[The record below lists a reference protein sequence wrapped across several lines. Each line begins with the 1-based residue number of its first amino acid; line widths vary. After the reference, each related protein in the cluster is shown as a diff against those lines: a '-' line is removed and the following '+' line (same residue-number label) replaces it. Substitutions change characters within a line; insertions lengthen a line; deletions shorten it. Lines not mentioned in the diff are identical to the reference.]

1 MLKKPDNLTEPF
13 PSFYEKF
20 IFVSRYSRWLE
31 KEKRRETWEETV
43 ERLVTYYGN
52 RLGWPGEEQD
62 WTDIYSAIYNLEVMP
77 SMRALMSA
85 GKAMD
90 QNDIC
95 AYNCAYL
102 VVDSPRAFDE
112 AMLILMC
119 GTGVGFSVEEQ
130 YVDKLPRLAEQFNN
144 SDTTIR
150 VGDSKEGWARAF
162 RELISLLIAGQIPR
176 WDVSAVRPAG
186 ARLKTFGGR
195 ASGPE
200 PLVDLFEFT
209 IRLFSSAA
217 GRRLNS
223 LEAHDLMCKIAEIV
237 VVGGV
242 RRSALISLS
251 DVTDNRMRTA
261 KSGAWWA
268 SNVQRALANNSAVYN
283 RRKPDMD
290 LFLTEAKALYDS
302 KSGERGFFSRYACQA
317 IAGRNGR
324 RDATFDFGTNP
335 CSEIILRPFQFC
347 NLTEIVVRS
356 GDTVDELK
364 RKARVAA
371 ILGTIQSTFTE
382 FRYLRNIWKR
392 NCEEERLLGVSLT
405 GVADNPTLLTKGVL
419 NEVRDTVIETNKE
432 WAERLGIPQ
441 SAATTCVKPSGTVSQ
456 LVNSGSG
463 LHSRHSPYYLRTVR
477 ADNKDPLT
485 QFLKDAGVYSEPDIT
500 KPDNTT
506 VFYFPMKSPEGSK
519 MRDNDTAIGSL
530 ELWKTLQEEW
540 CEHKPSATVYVREE
554 EWPDVIAWV
563 YKNFDMLSGVSFLPY
578 DGGSYKQAPYQEVTK
593 EQYEEW
599 LVNHPL
605 PDIDWDDLRLYETED
620 MTTGSQELACTGG
633 TCEVVTIGNVLDG

>member
-1 MLKKPDNLTEPF
+1 MKV
-13 PSFYEKF
+13 
-20 IFVSRYSRWLE
+20 I
-31 KEKRRETWEETV
+31 KRT
-43 ERLVTYYGN
+43 
-52 RLGWPGEEQD
+52 
-62 WTDIYSAIYNLEVMP
+62 
-77 SMRALMSA
+77 
-85 GKAMD
+85 
-90 QNDIC
+90 
-95 AYNCAYL
+95 
-102 VVDSPRAFDE
+102 
-112 AMLILMC
+112 
-119 GTGVGFSVEEQ
+119 
-130 YVDKLPRLAEQFNN
+130 
-144 SDTTIR
+144 
-150 VGDSKEGWARAF
+150 
-162 RELISLLIAGQIPR
+162 
-176 WDVSAVRPAG
+176 DVS
-186 ARLKTFGGR
+186 
-195 ASGPE
+195 
-200 PLVDLFEFT
+200 
-209 IRLFSSAA
+209 
-217 GRRLNS
+217 
-223 LEAHDLMCKIAEIV
+223 
-237 VVGGV
+237 
-242 RRSALISLS
+242 
-251 DVTDNRMRTA
+251 
-261 KSGAWWA
+261 
-268 SNVQRALANNSAVYN
+268 NN
-283 RRKPDMD
+283 
-290 LFLTEAKALYDS
+290 T
-302 KSGERGFFSRYACQA
+302 QW
-317 IAGRNGR
+317 
-324 RDATFDFGTNP
+324 GTNP
-335 CSEIILRPFQFC
+335 CSEIILRPNSFC
-347 NLTEIVVRS
+347 NLTEIVIRS
-356 GDTVDELK
+356 DDTLESLS

-405 GVADNPTLLTKGVL
+405 GIADNPSLLTKEVL

-519 MRDNDTAIGSL
+519 MRDDDTAIGSL

-599 LVNHPL
+599 LINHPL

-633 TCEVVTIGNVLDG
+633 ACEVVTIGNVLDG

>member
-1 MLKKPDNLTEPF
+1 LTNPF
-13 PSFYEKF
+13 QSVYEEF
-20 IFVSRYSRWLE
+20 IYKSRYARWRDDLGRRENWDETVARLVSYYSSRINTGSKNRSRLSSGEE
-31 KEKRRETWEETV
+31 KE
-43 ERLVTYYGN
+43 LY
-52 RLGWPGEEQD
+52 D
-62 WTDIYSAIYNLEVMP
+62 AIYNLEVMP
-77 SMRALMSA
+77 SMRALMAAGSA
-85 GKAMD
+85 LDRCDVA
-90 QNDIC
+90 

-112 AMLILMC
+112 AMYILMC

-130 YVDKLPRLAEQFNN
+130 YTDKLPRIAEQFND
-144 SDTTIR
+144 SDTTVR

-162 RELISLLIAGQIPR
+162 RELFSLLIAGQIPK

-200 PLVDLFEFT
+200 PLVELFEFT
-209 IRLFSSAA
+209 VRLVSSAA
-217 GRRLNS
+217 GRRLTS

-251 DVTDNRMRTA
+251 DVIDNRMRTA

-335 CSEIILRPFQFC
+335 CSEIILRPQQFC
-347 NLTEIVVRS
+347 NLTEVVIRS
-356 GDTVDELK
+356 GDTVDEFK
-364 RKARVAA
+364 RKARIAA

-382 FRYLRNIWKR
+382 FKYLRKAWR
-392 NCEEERLLGVSLT
+392 GNCEEERLLGVSLT
-405 GVADNPTLLTKGVL
+405 GVADGTHLINTETL
-419 NEVRDTVIETNKE
+419 NEVRDIVVNTNKE

-485 QFLKDAGVYSEPDIT
+485 QFLKDAGVYSEADVT
-500 KPDNTT
+500 KPDSTT

-519 MRDNDTAIGSL
+519 MRDDDTAIGSL

-599 LVNHPL
+599 LEKHPL
-605 PDIDWDDLRLYETED
+605 PVIDWDDLKFYETED

-633 TCEVVTIGNVLDG
+633 ACEVVTIGNVLDG

>member
-1 MLKKPDNLTEPF
+1 LVSNSPYTPF
-13 PSFYEKF
+13 DSVYESFIYK
-20 IFVSRYSRWLE
+20 SRYARWRDDLG
-31 KEKRRETWEETV
+31 RRENWDETV
-43 ERLVTYYGN
+43 TRLVSYYQKRVGSPETSAEVWKE
-52 RLGWPGEEQD
+52 LYD
-62 WTDIYSAIYNLEVMP
+62 AIYNLEVMP
-77 SMRALMSA
+77 SMRALMAAGSA
-85 GKAMD
+85 LDRCDVA
-90 QNDIC
+90 

-112 AMLILMC
+112 AMYILMC

-130 YVDKLPRLAEQFNN
+130 YVDKLPRISEQFNN
-144 SDTTIR
+144 SDTTVR
-150 VGDSKEGWARAF
+150 VADSKEGWARAF
-162 RELISLLIAGQIPR
+162 RELFSLLIAGQIPQ

-186 ARLKTFGGR
+186 TRLKTFGGR

-200 PLVDLFEFT
+200 PLVDLFNFT
-209 IRLFSSAA
+209 VRLVSTAA
-217 GRRLNS
+217 GRRLTS

-317 IAGRNGR
+317 VAGRNGR
-324 RDATFDFGTNP
+324 RDASFDFGTNP
-335 CSEIILRPFQFC
+335 CSEIILRPQQFC
-347 NLTEIVVRS
+347 NLTEIVIRS
-356 GDTVDELK
+356 SDTVDEFK
-364 RKARVAA
+364 RKARIAA

-382 FRYLRNIWKR
+382 FKYLRKSWR
-392 NCEEERLLGVSLT
+392 DNCEEERLLGVSLT
-405 GVADNPTLLTKGVL
+405 GVADNPELITKEVL
-419 NEVRDTVIETNKE
+419 NEVRDLVVATNKE
-432 WAERLGIPQ
+432 WAERLGVPQ

-485 QFLKDAGVYSEPDIT
+485 QFLKDSGVYSELDVT
-500 KPDNTT
+500 KPDSTT
-506 VFYFPMKSPEGSK
+506 VFYFPMKSPEQSK
-519 MRDNDTAIGSL
+519 MRDDDTAIGSL

-599 LVNHPL
+599 LEKNPMPV
-605 PDIDWDDLRLYETED
+605 IDWDDLKFYETED

-633 TCEVVTIGNVLDG
+633 ACEVVTIGTVLDG